1 MATRAPGGGRKP
13 KPTAQKR
20 AAGNPGKRKLN
31 DAEPDYSTLLIAPP
45 APDWMSDYAGVM
57 WDKLAPELIDAKVL
71 TLTDLH
77 VLEGFCLAYSR
88 WREAEKDVMKNGIT
102 ICTAMGRVKNPAC
115 TVANEAMRQMTSY
128 GAALGLDPASRARL
142 VVPKSKKSN
151 AFSAI
156 LGGKRGN

>member
-1 MATRAPGGGRKP
+1 
-13 KPTAQKR
+13 
-20 AAGNPGKRKLN
+20 
-31 DAEPDYSTLLIAPP
+31 
-45 APDWMSDYAGVM
+45 M
-57 WDKLAPELIDAKVL
+57 WERV
-71 TLTDLH
+71 TDQ
-77 VLEGFCLAYSR
+77 CLAVSCS
-88 WREAEKDVMKNGIT
+88 ACFNAST
-102 ICTAMGRVKNPAC
+102 IRTAMGRVKNPAC